1 MQSIS
6 LRDQRLS
13 MSSFGKWYEEK
24 KAEEGGENTSS
35 GGSWLSSESLP
46 LWENAELPSF
56 SGMRASLES
65 QLPQN
70 VMGMN
75 YQQRFQ
81 VSRAILTKY

>member
-1 MQSIS
+1 
-6 LRDQRLS
+6 
-13 MSSFGKWYEEK
+13 MSSFGKWHEEQ
-24 KAEEGGENTSS
+24 KAREAGTDTASS
-35 GGSWLSSESLP
+35 SWFSVSSESLP
-46 LWENAELPSF
+46 LWESPEMPTF

-81 VSRAILTKY
+81 VSSVCSCEMC